1 MSGKI
6 QTWFDALP
14 EEWHTPAQ
22 RLCELLME
30 AAPNM
35 KEEWKYSTPFYGNG
49 RWMCY
54 LSLQKGQ
61 LVLGF
66 IEGVHLV
73 DPDGLFARTDHK
85 LIQHYLP
92 PTSGQLPEA
101 ALRRLITEAV
111 VYNMEVLSRRKKKT
125 VRSHQR

>member
-1 MSGKI
+1 MSTKI
-6 QTWFDALP
+6 ETWFDALP
-14 EEWHTPAQ
+14 EEWQTPAQ
-22 RLCELLME
+22 RIRELLME

-35 KEEWKYSTPFYGNG
+35 KEEWKYKTPFYGNG

-54 LSLQKGQ
+54 LSLQKEQ

-66 IEGVHLV
+66 VEGVHLL

-92 PTSGQLPEA
+92 PTSGKLPEA
-101 ALRRLITEAV
+101 ALRRLIAEAV
-111 VYNMEVLSRRKKKT
+111 EYNMEVLALRRKK
-125 VRSHQR
+125 RLR